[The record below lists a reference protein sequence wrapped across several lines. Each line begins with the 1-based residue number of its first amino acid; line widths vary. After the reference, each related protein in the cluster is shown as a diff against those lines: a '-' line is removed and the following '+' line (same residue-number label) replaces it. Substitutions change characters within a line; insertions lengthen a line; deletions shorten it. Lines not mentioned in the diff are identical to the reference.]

1 MNRKGCETK
10 KSLKHKIGNSVTYAL
25 FMCAQDFHLSYQ
37 MYGQR
42 VCGVDI
48 YIKVRLKKFYPSM
61 IL

>member
-25 FMCAQDFHLSYQ
+25 FMCDQDFHLSYQ

-42 VCGVDI
+42 VCGG
-48 YIKVRLKKFYPSM
+48 IKVRLKKFYPSM